1 MTGRA
6 QGRAGLTGRSA
17 GPVAC
22 PPAARVVCLDAAD
35 RVLLPKWRD
44 PYDGSRLREPPG
56 GGIEPGETPLE
67 AARRELAEETGLDP
81 AAILDRPVP
90 VDRDVRWKGRRYSG
104 TELFFP
110 TRFGGG
116 RPAVSRAVP
125 LPHERNA
132 LEAYAWVPWPDLGSL
147 PGRVEPPRLLP
158 VLAALLPGG
167 PWRER
172 FTP

>member
-90 VDRDVRWKGRRYSG
+90 VDRDVRWKGSG
-104 TELFFP
+104 TP
-110 TRFGGG
+110 ARSCSSPPASAAAYARCRG
-116 RPAVSRAVP
+116 RACS
-125 LPHERNA
+125 PHERNA
-132 LEAYAWVPWPDLGSL
+132 LDAYAWVPWPDLGSL
-147 PGRVEPPRLLP
+147 PGRVEPPHLLP
-158 VLAALLPGG
+158 ALAALLPGG